1 MAHDSDRIRLIFGLK
16 IKHLR
21 QEKGVSLSDLAAR
34 SGLSVSYLNEIEKGK
49 KYPKTEKI
57 FALAAALGT
66 DYDTL
71 VSVKLS
77 KKLEPIAELL
87 DSNLLHELPLELFG
101 LDAASLLDL
110 LSNAPAKVAAFVST
124 LLEISRSYGMRV
136 ERFFFSALRTFQ
148 EMHDN
153 HFDDLEA
160 EAAAFLKQFNPTG
173 GAVDALFLETWL
185 RTERRYVLEPFSDT
199 THPDLASLRS
209 VLVPGT
215 TPRLL
220 LNEQLGTEQR
230 TFTLARE
237 VGYEAMRIP
246 VGARPLVSSV
256 VEAESFEQVLNN
268 FRASYFA
275 RAVLMP
281 KPPMV
286 AALNQFFGQKTWDE
300 TALPDLLARFQVTP
314 EMLLL
319 RMSNLLTSH
328 FNLSNHFFLRFDHAA
343 GSPDF
348 SLAKEMHL
356 SRHHSPHATTSEH
369 YCRRWIAL
377 GMLKELEVLQETG
390 TWNGQ
395 PLSRA
400 QRSAYFETNN
410 EYLVLALAKPSPPKP
425 GVNSSVCL
433 GLAIDEPLRQR
444 IRFLDDP
451 ALPRRV
457 VNETCE
463 RCPIADCRERVAPPT
478 EYQKLQ
484 RIEQLNAAV
493 RALQG
498 VRTAPEL

>member
-21 QEKGVSLSDLAAR
+21 QEKGVSLSDLATR

-57 FALAAALGT
+57 FALAAALGV

-71 VSVKLS
+71 VSAKLS

-110 LSNAPAKVAAFVST
+110 LSNAPSKVAAFVST
-124 LLEISRSYGMRV
+124 LLEISRSHGMRV
-136 ERFFFSALRTFQ
+136 EQFFFSALRTFQ

-160 EAAAFLKQFNPTG
+160 EAAAFLEKFNPSG
-173 GAVDALFLETWL
+173 GTVDAQFLETWL
-185 RTERRYVLEPFSDT
+185 QTERRYLLEPFSET

-209 VLVPGT
+209 VLVPGGT
-215 TPRLL
+215 SPGATPRLL
-220 LNEQLGTEQR
+220 LNEQLGGEQR

-281 KPPMV
+281 KPAMV
-286 AALNQFFGQKTWDE
+286 AALNTIFGKKAWDE
-300 TALPDLLARFQVTP
+300 SYLPTLLTRFQVTP

-328 FNLSNHFFLRFDHAA
+328 FNLNNHFFLRFDHAA

-390 TWNGQ
+390 AWNGQ

-400 QRSAYFETNN
+400 QRSAYFETDN

-433 GLAIDEPLRQR
+433 GMAVDDSLRKR

-478 EYQKLQ
+478 EYQKRQ
-484 RIEQLNAAV
+484 RIERLDAAV

-498 VRTAPEL
+498 T